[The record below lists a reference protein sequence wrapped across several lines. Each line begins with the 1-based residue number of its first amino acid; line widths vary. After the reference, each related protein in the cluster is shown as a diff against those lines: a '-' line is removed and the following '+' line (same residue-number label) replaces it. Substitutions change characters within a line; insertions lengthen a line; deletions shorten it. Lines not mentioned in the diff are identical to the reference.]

1 MKIGEKAVL
10 TCTAPYA
17 YGEEGSPPNIP
28 GGATLKFE
36 VELLDFYDK
45 KKVAADF
52 TDEERM
58 PKATEFKQKGNDFF
72 KA

>member
-17 YGEEGSPPNIP
+17 YGESGSPPNIP

-45 KKVAADF
+45 KKVATDF
-52 TDEERM
+52 SDEERM
-58 PKATEFKQKGNDFF
+58 PKATEFKQKGNEYF

>member
-1 MKIGEKAVL
+1 
-10 TCTAPYA
+10 
-17 YGEEGSPPNIP
+17 
-28 GGATLKFE
+28 LKFE

-45 KKVAADF
+45 KRVAADY

-58 PKATEFKQKGNDFF
+58 PKATEFKQKGTDFF